1 MKKLL
6 LAAAVLA
13 STAMNANAVTI
24 LNLGV
29 DPTSATGAFS
39 NSVGGAAF
47 DDQYTF
53 SLNQSMDLTIA
64 SVTNV
69 FPQLSDFIASFTG
82 AVLSDPDGIP
92 LSGDESVVIGPVIA
106 TACSVPFCQGFAGS
120 AILPAGDYYLDIS
133 GIGGGTSGYGGN
145 LATFSVPGPIVGA
158 GLPGLLALFGGGGM
172 MTWLNRSRR
181 KRSGLLPA

>member
-6 LAAAVLA
+6 LAATVLTFA
-13 STAMNANAVTI
+13 TMNANAATI

-53 SLNQSMDLTIA
+53 SLDKPMNLTIA

-69 FPQLSDFIASFTG
+69 FPQPSDFITSFTG
-82 AVLSDPDGIP
+82 AVLFDPDGVP
-92 LSGDESVVIGPVIA
+92 LNGDESIVIGPVFA
-106 TACSVPFCQGFAGS
+106 TACAIPFCQGFAGS
-120 AILPAGDYYLDIS
+120 AILPAGNYFLDIS

-145 LATFSVPGPIVGA
+145 LATFAVPGPIVGA
-158 GLPGLLALFGGGGM
+158 GLPGLLAMFGFGGFRF
-172 MTWLNRSRR
+172 WRR
-181 KRSGLLPA
+181 HKVAA